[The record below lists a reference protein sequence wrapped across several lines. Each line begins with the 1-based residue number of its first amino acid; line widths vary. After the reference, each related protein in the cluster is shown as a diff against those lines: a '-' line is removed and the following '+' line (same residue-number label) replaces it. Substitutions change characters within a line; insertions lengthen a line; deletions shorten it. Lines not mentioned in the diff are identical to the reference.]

1 MKTLRKGKVKKAVKK
16 FRILKVKELL
26 QIKGGGDPLPIDK
39 DFD

>member
-1 MKTLRKGKVKKAVKK
+1 MKIFTKSKEKKTVKK

-26 QIKGGGDPLPIDK
+26 QIRGGEGTEIDK